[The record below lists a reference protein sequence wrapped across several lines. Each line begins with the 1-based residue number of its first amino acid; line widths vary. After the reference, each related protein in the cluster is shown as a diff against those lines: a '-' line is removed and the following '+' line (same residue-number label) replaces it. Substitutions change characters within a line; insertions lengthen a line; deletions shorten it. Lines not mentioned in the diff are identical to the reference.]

1 MLNIA
6 VFVSGKGSNLKAIFE
21 KVSKEKVRICAVVAD
36 KTDCGAVQFATENKI
51 PVFIVSSKNEL
62 TSFSY
67 EKLVEQFQLIPIHLV
82 VLAGFIKKIPDYFI
96 EEYENRIINIHPALL
111 PSFGGEGMYGINVHK
126 AVFNSSVKISGAT
139 VHFVDKIY
147 DHGKIIDQRKVDI
160 SDVKTPEEIA
170 ARVLKIEH
178 ELLPYIVEK
187 FSENKII
194 IKDNRVY
201 MAE

>member
-1 MLNIA
+1 MSLYLI
-6 VFVSGKGSNLKAIFE
+6 S
-21 KVSKEKVRICAVVAD
+21 
-36 KTDCGAVQFATENKI
+36 T
-51 PVFIVSSKNEL
+51 KNEL

-160 SDVKTPEEIA
+160 SDLKTPEEIA

-178 ELLPYIVEK
+178 ELLPYVVEK